1 MVFNTY
7 IQLYR
12 GNIVFIKAT
21 STRIGIFL
29 NSQIFLCGFKN
40 FHLHGQRID
49 NKFAQFL
56 ADLLTFQ
63 SRLMVS
69 PKIFQIN
76 KEPRAYP
83 KVLPSRNSF

>member
-76 KEPRAYP
+76 KEPRAYS

>member
-21 STRIGIFL
+21 FVRIGIFL
-29 NSQIFLCGFKN
+29 NSQIFLCSGFKN

-49 NKFAQFL
+49 NKFAHFL
-56 ADLLTFQ
+56 VDLLTFQ
-63 SRLMVS
+63 SQLMAS
-69 PKIFQIN
+69 RKIFQIN

-83 KVLPSRNSF
+83 KGI